1 MILSAL
7 YERLKAIE
15 PRPTAQRPLQI
26 VGGLP
31 SGSAMLEALAAV
43 ARTATD
49 NAIEMQRREL
59 IVCRRAKGGN
69 T

>member
-7 YERLKAIE
+7 YKRLKAIE

-31 SGSAMLEALAAV
+31 SGSAMLEALAAG

-49 NAIEMQRREL
+49 NAIDAATW
-59 IVCRRAKGGN
+59 INYGKSHSWSD
-69 T
+69 

>member
-7 YERLKAIE
+7 YKRLKAIE

-31 SGSAMLEALAAV
+31 SGSAMLTSLAAS
-43 ARTATD
+43 ARTAPPSG
-49 NAIEMQRREL
+49 NAINAAQEGQR
-59 IVCRRAKGGN
+59 
-69 T
+69 

>member
-7 YERLKAIE
+7 YKRLKAIE

-31 SGSAMLEALAAV
+31 SGSAMLQALAAG
-43 ARTATD
+43 ARTVTG
-49 NAIEMQRREL
+49 NAI
-59 IVCRRAKGGN
+59 ICFCARAKDGKI
-69 T
+69 